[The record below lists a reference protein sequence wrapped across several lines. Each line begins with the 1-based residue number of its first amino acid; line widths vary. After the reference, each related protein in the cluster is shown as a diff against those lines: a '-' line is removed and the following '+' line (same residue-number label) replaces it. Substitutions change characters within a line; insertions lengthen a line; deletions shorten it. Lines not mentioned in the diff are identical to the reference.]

1 MRYVK
6 PTEIQVETISS
17 VLSENTISDV
27 ELLLEVPYEL
37 KSAIIDLIYDFDW
50 QTEYLKQ
57 HYASYEEACEN
68 EADQRR
74 CE

>member
-6 PTEIQVETISS
+6 PTDIQIEMGAST
-17 VLSENTISDV
+17 LAENAVSDL
-27 ELLLEVPYEL
+27 ELLLDLPDEL
-37 KSAIIDLIYDFDW
+37 TIELVDIIWDYDW
-50 QTEYLKQ
+50 EAEYLKQ